1 MPAVLACPLQG
12 EAPVEPKISSHDVAV
27 SLAGSVPEMYRR
39 TLAAMID
46 GHKISSLIP
55 LPLIDCCSKQAIDP
69 STGISKVEESQE
81 TLEDFPKEI
90 VSKSD
95 GEADVE
101 TSSKAHDSSVPA
113 VSEPKADVETA
124 SKAHDSSVL
133 AVSEPKA
140 DVEAASKAHDS
151 SVPAVSESKA
161 DVETASKAHDSSVPA
176 VSESKADVETA
187 SKAHD
192 SSVPAVSEPKADV
205 ETTSKAHDSS
215 VPAVSKPKVAKVAM
229 VPHKGLGARIKTW
242 LGCVQASAAEPKS
255 LKAAKKAKSKPAM
268 KTQ

>member
-113 VSEPKADVETA
+113 VSEPKADVET
-124 SKAHDSSVL
+124 
-133 AVSEPKA
+133 
-140 DVEAASKAHDS
+140 
-151 SVPAVSESKA
+151 
-161 DVETASKAHDSSVPA
+161 
-176 VSESKADVETA
+176 
-187 SKAHD
+187 
-192 SSVPAVSEPKADV
+192 
-205 ETTSKAHDSS
+205 TSKAHDSS

-255 LKAAKKAKSKPAM
+255 LKAAKKGKSKPAKEAKSKPAM

>member
-176 VSESKADVETA
+176 VSE
-187 SKAHD
+187 
-192 SSVPAVSEPKADV
+192 PKADV

-255 LKAAKKAKSKPAM
+255 LKAAKKGKSKPAKEAKSKPAM